1 MVGLLWAQAPSSV
14 WSGVRLEGFL
24 DPESLRMAGLRK
36 LRASLNVPL
45 TVSGKAF
52 VNQSQL
58 PALQRHF
65 ESSFFYCYHPLLPA
79 PDFSH

>member
-1 MVGLLWAQAPSSV
+1 MWTG
-14 WSGVRLEGFL
+14 GRLEGFL

-36 LRASLNVPL
+36 LRASLNVPSTL
-45 TVSGKAF
+45 SGKAF

-58 PALQRHF
+58 CQPCMGHL
-65 ESSFFYCYHPLLPA
+65 ESSFFYCYHPLFPA

>member
-1 MVGLLWAQAPSSV
+1 M
-14 WSGVRLEGFL
+14 WSGIRREGFL

-36 LRASLNVPL
+36 LRASLNVPPTL
-45 TVSGKAF
+45 SGKAF

-58 PALQRHF
+58 PTLQGHF
-65 ESSFFYCYHPLLPA
+65 ESSFFYFYHPLLPA